1 MIKRWSKKIT
11 MNTWGMDVLLDFLA
25 KSGVVN
31 RDFKDWLVTF
41 HMVGEDGE
49 EFSWAR
55 KIVGK
60 RS

>member
-1 MIKRWSKKIT
+1 M
-11 MNTWGMDVLLDFLA
+11 GMDVLLDFLA

-41 HMVGEDGE
+41 HMIGEDGE

-55 KIVGK
+55 KIVGNEVK
-60 RS
+60 NPHEQKSLW